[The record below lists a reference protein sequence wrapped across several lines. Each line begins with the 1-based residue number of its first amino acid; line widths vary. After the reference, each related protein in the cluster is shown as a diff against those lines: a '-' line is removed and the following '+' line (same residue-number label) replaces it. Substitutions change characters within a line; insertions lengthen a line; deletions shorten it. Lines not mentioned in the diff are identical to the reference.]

1 MQKLSND
8 ELAENIRASN
18 RRRSERQRARRVK
31 SGKAALTVW
40 IPAELQRQ
48 VVERAAASG
57 TTTSEI
63 VTAALVAHLAD
74 PTRVEPTPAPPDTL
88 QLFEPGEPN
97 ETTPLLLSPKD
108 DRAMGV
114 KESAT
119 DRDAAI
125 LDLHRQKLSPRK
137 ISAALFDSGV
147 MTATGKPL
155 SHTTIRLALQR
166 LGVTA

>member
-8 ELAENIRASN
+8 ELAENIRAAN
-18 RRRSERQRARRVK
+18 RRRSERQRAKRVK

-97 ETTPLLLSPKD
+97 ETTSPFLLPDPIQS
-108 DRAMGV
+108 RAMGR
-114 KESAT
+114 ESAT
-119 DRDAAI
+119 DRDTAI
-125 LDLHRQKLSPRK
+125 LKLHNQGLSNVAIGRELGCNEA
-137 ISAALFDSGV
+137 SVRRAL
-147 MTATGKPL
+147 K
-155 SHTTIRLALQR
+155 R
-166 LGVTA
+166 LGAAS

>member
-1 MQKLSND
+1 MRKLSND

-18 RRRSERQRARRVK
+18 RRRSERQRQKRVK

-48 VVERAAASG
+48 IVERAAAEQV
-57 TTTSEI
+57 TTSEI

-74 PTRVEPTPAPPDTL
+74 PTRVEPVEATPATPDTL
-88 QLFEPGEPN
+88 PLFEPGEPN
-97 ETTPLLLSPKD
+97 ETTSPFLPPD
-108 DRAMGV
+108 PIQNRAVG

-125 LDLHRQKLSPRK
+125 IKLHSEKLSNVKVAKQLGCSEITVRR
-137 ISAALFDSGV
+137 AL
-147 MTATGKPL
+147 K
-155 SHTTIRLALQR
+155 R
-166 LGVTA
+166 LGVAP

>member
-18 RRRSERQRARRVK
+18 RRRSERQRAKRVK

-48 VVERAAASG
+48 IVALAMASG

-63 VTAALVAHLAD
+63 VTAALVAHLA
-74 PTRVEPTPAPPDTL
+74 EPTPATPVQPDTL
-88 QLFEPGEPN
+88 PLFEPGEPN
-97 ETTPLLLSPKD
+97 ETTSPFPLPDPIKT
-108 DRAMGV
+108 RAMG

-125 LDLHRQKLSPRK
+125 IKLHGEKLSNVKVAKQLGCSEITVRR
-137 ISAALFDSGV
+137 AL
-147 MTATGKPL
+147 K
-155 SHTTIRLALQR
+155 R
-166 LGVTA
+166 LGVAP